1 MKKVY
6 IYILFLIGVVVNTN
20 TTYAQDLNARVTV
33 NADQIQLSDKSIFKE
48 LERSI
53 FEFLNNRKWT
63 SDRVNN
69 DERLNCTFVF
79 IIEQYTAP
87 DYFKGSLQ
95 IQSTRP
101 SYASSYNTVLL
112 NLKDDKIEFKYNSF
126 QAIEYNENSFTN
138 NLSSILSYYTYVM
151 LGLDYD
157 SFGDNGG
164 LPMFL
169 RAQSIVTNAQSSS
182 ETGWQAFDLPAN
194 RNKYWLADNLSNS
207 RFKEFHTAIYNYH
220 RKGIDQMSKDLNA
233 GRKEVLA
240 SLEQMEKVFRLSN
253 NLYMMS
259 AFFQAKADEIV
270 LIFKDAEPQD
280 KNKAVEILTK
290 VSIQNQNKWQTILQK

>member
-1 MKKVY
+1 MC
-6 IYILFLIGVVVNTN
+6 IP
-20 TTYAQDLNARVTV
+20 YALQSQDLNARVTV
-33 NADQIQLSDKSIFKE
+33 NADQIQLSDKSVFKE

-63 SDRVNN
+63 TDKVNN

-79 IIEQYTAP
+79 IIEQFTAP

-101 SYASSYNTVLL
+101 AYASSYNSVLL

-138 NLSSILSYYTYVM
+138 NLSSILSYYTFIM

-157 SFGDNGG
+157 SFGDNAG
-164 LPMFL
+164 LSLLL
-169 RAQSIVTNAQSSS
+169 RAQSIVSTAQSIS
-182 ETGWQAFDLPAN
+182 EIGWQAFDLPAN
-194 RNKYWLADNLSNS
+194 RNKYWLADNLTNS

-220 RKGIDQMSKDLNA
+220 RKGVDQMSKDLNA
-233 GRKEVLA
+233 GRKEVLT

-259 AFFQAKADEIV
+259 AFFQAKADEII

-280 KNKAVEILTK
+280 KNKAVEILNK
-290 VSIQNQNKWQTILQK
+290 ISVQNQNKWQTILQK